1 MFLRSFLASFRFHFL
16 RYRYMYDLFVFPSA
30 VFCGY
35 TVGAAPLQLS
45 DPDPDRIGFW
55 DCDGD
60 SVAQGCS
67 VCSLVALRCSC
78 CFVRRSSS
86 TACCFP
92 RFCSLTFH
100 HWNPCSSLHY
110 STVTCLTNSNLRRKD
125 SDGGAPKLSPR
136 QGSLLN
142 VWRPFS
148 SFCRGFS
155 STWNFHLW
163 SVA

>member
-16 RYRYMYDLFVFPSA
+16 RYRYMYDLFVFPLA
-30 VFCGY
+30 MFCGY

-86 TACCFP
+86 IACCFP

-100 HWNPCSSLHY
+100 HWSPRSSLY
-110 STVTCLTNSNLRRKD
+110 STVTCLMALW
-125 SDGGAPKLSPR
+125 DGKTVTEGR
-136 QGSLLN
+136 QSWVQDKAVFWTFGDHSL
-142 VWRPFS
+142 
-148 SFCRGFS
+148 
-155 STWNFHLW
+155 H
-163 SVA
+163 SVAVFLQPETLIFEV